1 MSAVTPAP
9 GLAIV
14 VVNYGSAQLVEPN
27 LLRAVSAAQTAVV
40 VDNLASEADR
50 AAMTDVAARH
60 GWDLVLSPGNVGF
73 GAAVNAGVAR
83 AVELGC
89 SRFLVLNPDA
99 TADPDVVLALAEHVD
114 AHRLTLVS
122 PRIERPGRTKA
133 WFVGNVVEPRSGD
146 VRRDPDLGSGG
157 DAWGWLTGACLAVH
171 LDLWR
176 RVGGFDD
183 RYFLY
188 WEDVDLSRRVV
199 AAGGALAVRQDLEAW
214 HDVGGTQHHDKESAS
229 AAGKSPVY
237 AYYNCCNRL
246 RFAAYHLGRRDR
258 LRWLVRTP
266 VASTRV
272 LLRSGPRLALRSPRT
287 AWAAVRGSLVGATIL
302 ISSLRRRG

>member
-1 MSAVTPAP
+1 MSATSTVSPVP

-14 VVNYGSAQLVEPN
+14 VVNYGSAHLVEPN
-27 LLRAVSAAQTAVV
+27 VSRAAPAAERIVV
-40 VDNLASEADR
+40 VDNLQSRADR
-50 AAMTDVAARH
+50 DAMVDVVSRH
-60 GWDLVLSPGNVGF
+60 GWELVLSPGNVGF

-89 SRFLVLNPDA
+89 SRFFVLNPDA
-99 TADPDVVLALAEHVD
+99 TADPEVVTALAEHVGE
-114 AHRLTLVS
+114 HRLSLVS
-122 PRIERPGRTKA
+122 PRIERPGRKQA

-146 VRRDPDLGSGG
+146 VRRDTDLGHESG
-157 DAWGWLTGACLAVH
+157 AWGWLTGACLTVH

-176 RVGGFDD
+176 RVGGFDE

-199 AAGGALAVRQDLEAW
+199 AAGGTLAVRADLEAW
-214 HDVGGTQHHDKESAS
+214 HDVGGTQKTVVG
-229 AAGKSPVY
+229 AGKSPVY

-246 RFAAYHLGRRDR
+246 RFAAYHIERRDR

-272 LLRSGPRLALRSPRT
+272 LLRSGPRVALRSPRT
-287 AWAAVRGSLVGATIL
+287 AWSALRGSLAGATIVVR
-302 ISSLRRRG
+302 SLLRHG